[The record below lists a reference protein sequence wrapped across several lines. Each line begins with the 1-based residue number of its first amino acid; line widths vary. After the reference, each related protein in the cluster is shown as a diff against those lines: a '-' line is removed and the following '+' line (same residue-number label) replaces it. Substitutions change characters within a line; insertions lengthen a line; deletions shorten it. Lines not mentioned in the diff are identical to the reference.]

1 MKTPVELYHPSKR
14 KYKVAP
20 ALIEYPSDYQLRKI
34 SAYGEIK
41 IKGNNYSITTA
52 LRKYMLGL
60 EVLNASQMAVYFAS
74 VVLGKDDLE
83 TASFTPYQNEMSF
96 EK

>member
-1 MKTPVELYHPSKR
+1 MKTPAEFYHPAKR

-20 ALIEYPSDYQLRKI
+20 DLIEYQSDYQVRQV

-41 IKGNNYSITTA
+41 IKGNNYFITSA

-60 EVLNASQMAVYFAS
+60 KVVNASQMAVYFAS
-74 VVLGKDDLE
+74 VFLGKVDLE

>member
-1 MKTPVELYHPSKR
+1 VR
-14 KYKVAP
+14 KV
-20 ALIEYPSDYQLRKI
+20 

-41 IKGNNYSITTA
+41 IKGNNYFITTA

-60 EVLNASQMAVYFAS
+60 KVIDATKLAVYFAS
-74 VVLGKDDLE
+74 VFLGKIDLE
-83 TASFTPYQNEMSF
+83 TISFTPYQDEMGF